1 MKTYKDYMNEKKNV
15 YDPDQEYIDN
25 LLRDAEI
32 LNAELANDD
41 YFPMKKKH
49 NRYFLPKNEN
59 KWFKE
64 KNIFN
69 PKRYYKC
76 GKKNK
81 K

>member
-25 LLRDAEI
+25 LIRDAEI

-41 YFPMKKKH
+41 D
-49 NRYFLPKNEN
+49 YFLPKNEN

-64 KNIFN
+64 RNIFN
-69 PKRYYKC
+69 PKKYYKC

>member
-25 LLRDAEI
+25 LIRDAEI

-41 YFPMKKKH
+41 D
-49 NRYFLPKNEN
+49 YFLPKNEK

-64 KNIFN
+64 RNIFN
-69 PKRYYKC
+69 PKKYYKC